1 MSTLRSGFGF
11 IDILSF
17 TRHVINTENNVIT
30 KPNISAE
37 KNIIEKT
44 HASGLNTVERQ
55 EKYAMENIRNNI
67 DTTNL
72 TLNLELWSE

>member
-11 IDILSF
+11 IDILSL

-37 KNIIEKT
+37 KNIIEKI